1 MVRKNVKESAAAY
14 RLPKVLVDSCVLI
27 DIIDS
32 DPQWAAWSAMQLAPL
47 VLQQRAVINPI
58 IYAELAAGFT
68 SIEALEKALSPL
80 GLKREQL
87 PWEAAFLAGQAHKQY
102 RRRGGAKRSPLPDF
116 YIGAHAAI
124 ADHTLLT
131 RDAERYRAYYP
142 RLSVI
147 APK

>member
-1 MVRKNVKESAAAY
+1 MSRKKAAESSAIY
-14 RLPKVLVDSCVLI
+14 RMPQVLVDSCVLI
-27 DIIDS
+27 DIIDG
-32 DPQWAAWSAMQLAPL
+32 DPRWAEWSVAQLAPV
-47 VLQQRAVINPI
+47 VLQQRAIINPI
-58 IYAELAAGFT
+58 IYAELAAAFT
-68 SIEALEKALSPL
+68 TIEALEQALSPL

-102 RRRGGAKRSPLPDF
+102 RKRGGAKRSPLPDF

-124 ADHTLLT
+124 AGHTLLT

-147 APK
+147 APE

>member
-1 MVRKNVKESAAAY
+1 MARRKAAESPGIY
-14 RLPKVLVDSCVLI
+14 RLPSVLVDSCVLI

-32 DPQWAAWSAMQLAPL
+32 DPRWAAWSLAQLAPL

-58 IYAELAAGFT
+58 VYAEVAAGFT
-68 SIEALEKALSPL
+68 SIEALEQALSPL
-80 GLKREQL
+80 NLRREQL

-102 RRRGGAKRSPLPDF
+102 RKRGGAKRSPLPDF

-124 ADHTLLT
+124 AGHTLLT
-131 RDAERYRAYYP
+131 RDAERYQAYYP

-147 APK
+147 APP